1 MFIITEDD
9 TDKTETALYASQY
22 EWIKTH
28 YGEQAAE
35 NANYGW
41 AVISN
46 GESPFLE
53 VATKVYGH
61 GLLMSDALNIIED
74 GGELQVTHQFEAS

>member
-9 TDKTETALYASQY
+9 TDKTELALYASQR
-22 EWIKTH
+22 EWIVTH

-41 AVISN
+41 AV
-46 GESPFLE
+46 ETDDTSPFV
-53 VATKVYGH
+53 VAGTKVYGH
-61 GLLMSDALNIIED
+61 GLLVSEALNLIED
-74 GGELQVTHQFEAS
+74 GGELQVTHAFEAS